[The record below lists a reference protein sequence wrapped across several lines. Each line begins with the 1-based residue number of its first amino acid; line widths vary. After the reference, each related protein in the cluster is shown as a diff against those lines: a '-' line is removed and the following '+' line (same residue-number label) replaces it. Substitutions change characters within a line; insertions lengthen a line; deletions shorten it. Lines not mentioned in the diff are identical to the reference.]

1 MASEPVIEIEQFLK
15 PISEDSPAGPDL
27 RENSDKDYSAVK
39 TARRKIVSLAKAARF
54 DPNVESELLEQWR
67 EIRRLGPTILKKG
80 AKDLEVAAWLTEAL
94 LKLNGFVG
102 LRDGFQLI
110 KELVDNFWDDMHP
123 QPDED
128 GMETRVYPLI
138 SLNGEDGTGTLILP
152 IKNAPLFPDND
163 PQISLT
169 SHGRLQEAMQINDL
183 DERAAKIQDLGLS
196 EEVVHQQVNMVDPV
210 SAENYIADIDAT
222 MTIWAEL
229 AEVVD
234 QKCRD
239 ADASDVTLPVS
250 GIRNALEE
258 VKDLYRQLLRSKLAS
273 QDPDQEA
280 NEETTTPNSGAAVMA
295 HTGGTAV
302 ATGPI
307 RNREDAINH
316 LLVIANFFRTTEPH
330 SPLCGAIER
339 TANWAKL
346 SLQDLLRELIP
357 DEGARMHYALMT
369 GIQIG
374 EDATPVGQLA
384 QTAKPTAPA
393 PTPSASPQE
402 SSGESGWG
410 SDSDPHSGF

>member
-1 MASEPVIEIEQFLK
+1 MASEPIIEIEPFLK
-15 PISEDSPAGPDL
+15 PIDDDSPAGPDL
-27 RENSDKDYSAVK
+27 RENGDKDYSTVK
-39 TARRKIVSLAKAARF
+39 AARRKIVSLAKAARF
-54 DPNVESELLEQWR
+54 DPNVESDLLEQWR
-67 EIRRLGPTILKKG
+67 EIRRLAPNILKRG
-80 AKDLEVAAWLTEAL
+80 SKDLEVAAWLAEAL
-94 LKLNGFVG
+94 LKLHGFAG
-102 LRDGFQLI
+102 LLEGFQLI
-110 KELVDNFWDDMHP
+110 RALVDNFWDDMHP

-138 SLNGEDGTGTLILP
+138 SLNGEDGTGTLVLP
-152 IKNAPLFPDND
+152 IKNTPLFPDSD
-163 PQISLT
+163 PQISVT
-169 SHGRLQEAMQINDL
+169 AYGRLQEAMQINDL
-183 DERAAKIQDLGLS
+183 DERATKIQDLGIS
-196 EEVVHQQVNMVDPV
+196 EEAVHQQVNMVDPAT
-210 SAENYIADIDAT
+210 AEEYLNTIEEA
-222 MTIWAEL
+222 MTTWAEL
-229 AEVVD
+229 AEVID

-239 ADASDVTLPVS
+239 ADASDVTVPVS

-258 VKDLYRQLLRSKLAS
+258 VKDLYRQLLSSKLAS
-273 QDPDQEA
+273 QDLVTEPQGTENA
-280 NEETTTPNSGAAVMA
+280 PAAGMTAMTNTNGV
-295 HTGGTAV
+295 AV

-307 RNREDAINH
+307 RNREDAINQ

-384 QTAKPTAPA
+384 QTARPTPA

-402 SSGESGWG
+402 SSGDSAWG
-410 SDSDPHSGF
+410 SEADPHSGF